1 MRRKSYLFLIKLDY
15 INREITEIKNK
26 HTQIKPKPESKTEK
40 ALFRNV

>member
-26 HTQIKPKPESKTEK
+26 THTNK
-40 ALFRNV
+40 AKARKQNRKGII